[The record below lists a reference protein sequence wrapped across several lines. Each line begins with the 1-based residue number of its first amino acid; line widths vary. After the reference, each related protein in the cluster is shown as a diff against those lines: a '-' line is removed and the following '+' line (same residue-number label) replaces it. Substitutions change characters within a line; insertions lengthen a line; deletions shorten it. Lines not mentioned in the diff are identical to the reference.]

1 MHPFISQSIAAERVR
16 DLQNSAKHNRDAALA
31 RDRHSRRG
39 QAPRTSGPVRLLPA
53 RLRLH
58 TS

>member
-16 DLQNSAKHNRDAALA
+16 DRQNTAKHNRDASLA
-31 RDRHSRRG
+31 RDRHSRKG
-39 QAPRTSGPVRLLPA
+39 QAPRTSGTVRLLPA

>member
-16 DLQNSAKHNRDAALA
+16 DQQNTARHNRDAALA
-31 RDRHSRRG
+31 RDRHSPQ
-39 QAPRTSGPVRLLPA
+39 QAPRTPGAVRLLPA

-58 TS
+58 AS

>member
-16 DLQNSAKHNRDAALA
+16 DQQNAARRGRDAALA
-31 RDRHSRRG
+31 RDRHSRR
-39 QAPRTSGPVRLLPA
+39 QAPRTSGTVRLLPA
-53 RLRLH
+53 RLRMH

>member
-16 DLQNSAKHNRDAALA
+16 DMQDTAKHNRDAALA
-31 RDRHSRRG
+31 RGRHSREG
-39 QAPRTSGPVRLLPA
+39 QAPRTSGRVRLLPA